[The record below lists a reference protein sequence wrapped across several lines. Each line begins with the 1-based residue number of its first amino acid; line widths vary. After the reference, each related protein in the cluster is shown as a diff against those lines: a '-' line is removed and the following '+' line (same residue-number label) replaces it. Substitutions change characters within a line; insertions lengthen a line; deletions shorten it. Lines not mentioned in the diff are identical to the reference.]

1 VVIGFSRGY
10 VMKETIIVTFKAP
23 RQLIEE
29 VDKLVNMGLYN
40 SRSEVFRHALALF
53 LSNFKGRYNQWYRGD
68 EGEFKRN
75 I

>member
-1 VVIGFSRGY
+1 
-10 VMKETIIVTFKAP
+10 MKETIIVTFKAP

-53 LSNFKGRYNQWYRGD
+53 LSSFKGKQSQWYRRY
-68 EGEFKRN
+68 EGEIKRD